1 MLLKHKLL
9 NVSLNPSMNFFLP
22 ATVAMTSNL
31 KQIRDIFLS
40 YACMFSIKN
49 ELSTGIT

>member
-9 NVSLNPSMNFFLP
+9 NVCLDPITCNCERWQVILPKFVTFFLER
-22 ATVAMTSNL
+22 
-31 KQIRDIFLS
+31 I
-40 YACMFSIKN
+40 CMFSIKN